1 MSVATLLVFISSRV
15 IEAMSINNSL
25 QLVKMIITA
34 IPKATSPIVENNG
47 SRARNTEPNISS
59 RDMSSRI
66 KSLLDIAVK

>member
-1 MSVATLLVFISSRV
+1 V

-47 SRARNTEPNISS
+47 SRARNTEPNINS